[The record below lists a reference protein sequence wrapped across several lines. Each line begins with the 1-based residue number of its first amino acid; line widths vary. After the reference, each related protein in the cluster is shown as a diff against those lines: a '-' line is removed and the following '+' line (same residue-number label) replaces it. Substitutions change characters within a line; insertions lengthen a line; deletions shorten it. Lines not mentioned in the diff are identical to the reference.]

1 MYVKC
6 RYEKINFLKQ
16 TQFVKLHVK
25 TYKLKHMLTISC
37 ITRLNVCK
45 VKYMAAML
53 YLYRMWLL
61 CA

>member
-6 RYEKINFLKQ
+6 RYEKVNFLKQ

-45 VKYMAAML
+45 VKYMPAML
-53 YLYRMWLL
+53 YLY
-61 CA
+61 